1 MKIVYLA
8 LSFISFCFS
17 QQPDLAMGQTF
28 ADVCPL
34 LDQPS
39 PGMNYQ
45 QPVLI
50 NQDIELVTRN
60 LPPEVWLCMIL

>member
-1 MKIVYLA
+1 MGET
-8 LSFISFCFS
+8 FI
-17 QQPDLAMGQTF
+17 
-28 ADVCPL
+28 DVCPL

-45 QPVLI
+45 QPVQV

-60 LPPEVWLCMIL
+60 LPPEVGLLYCTTEYKCNYIIIIV